1 MKEKVIQH
9 VQQTSLTIV
18 LSEIQAIR
26 RKNTVRTAC
35 RVYKDGKI
43 GISGCIGKADEKE
56 LFAKAEQNLEYQIDY
71 PVEPTENLKSHTK
84 IDECKITDGELCND
98 VDKILKELTRLHP
111 DFTVSHKVNLNE
123 IECKMENELG
133 MDLSFSDRTIQV
145 AMLLRQKGSSDIMNT
160 AFGIPTRKLE
170 PEKIIKASS
179 ELISAYT
186 NMLPFPKEPL
196 PLILQDNIV
205 TPIFDRDL
213 SAKLMGTGSSLFQ
226 KQIGQEVFAKNF
238 SLKIE
243 NDPIESFSPTF
254 DMEGVITPDNLTYLV
269 KDGVILRPYSDKR
282 TSKMYG
288 YENTGCAIGGSYDS
302 VPTLGSPKLNI
313 ESGQKSLKEL
323 LNGQMGLLVMFA
335 GGGDFTPD
343 GKYASPVQL
352 AYLTDGEKLIGRVPE
367 FTIKSSIYDI
377 FGKNF
382 IGMSSDRLYT
392 NNNDRML
399 VTRMDIEQL

>member
-1 MKEKVIQH
+1 MKEKFTH
-9 VQQTSLTIV
+9 HFQQTSLTIV

-26 RKNTVRTAC
+26 RKNTTRTAC

-43 GISGCIGKADEKE
+43 GIAGSIGKADIYE
-56 LFAKAEQNLEYQIDY
+56 LYAKAEQNLEYQIDY
-71 PVEPTENLKSHTK
+71 PVEPTKNVKSHCK
-84 IDECKITDGELCND
+84 IDTCKITDGELCND
-98 VDKILKELTRLHP
+98 VEKILKELTRLHP
-111 DFTVSHKVNLNE
+111 DFTVSHKVNLNQVE
-123 IECKMENELG
+123 VTMENELG
-133 MDLSFSDRTIQV
+133 LDLSFSDRNINI

-160 AFGIPTRKLE
+160 IFGDITRNIE
-170 PEKIIKASS
+170 PEKVIKASS

-186 NMLPFPKEPL
+186 NMLPFPKESL

-205 TPIFDRDL
+205 TPIFERDL

-226 KQIGQEVFAKNF
+226 HQLGKEVFAKDF

-243 NDPIESFSPTF
+243 NNPIETFAPPF
-254 DMEGVITPDNLTYLV
+254 DMEGVITPESVSYLV

-282 TSKMYG
+282 TSMMYG
-288 YENTGCAIGGSYDS
+288 YENTGCGEGGYDS
-302 VPTLGSPKLNI
+302 VPTLGAAGVKIQPGKKTI
-313 ESGQKSLKEL
+313 KEL
-323 LNGQMGLLVMFA
+323 LNGQMGILVMLA

-352 AYLTDGEKLIGRVPE
+352 AYLTDGEKLIGRLPE

-399 VTRMDIEQL
+399 VTKMDIEQL